1 MNAKSMCVASLAL
14 TITLLFFSILIQ
26 NVQAQNQLSV
36 SVNVSNDGE
45 YTQLTGIVRDA
56 NQNPVPVAAV
66 SIQAVDPTGKVLH
79 VSLVYTDQSGQF
91 TDRFKT
97 LEWFDGQGTIYVSVT
112 KAGYENT
119 TASAAFT
126 PIPEFSKVY
135 VVAIVSTLL
144 VLTLSKKYTSRSGNS
159 GIGLHAIMQAILQ
172 LCPCSTGHGL
182 NFRSAVSS

>member
-1 MNAKSMCVASLAL
+1 MNTKPVRVAWLAL
-14 TITLLFFSILIQ
+14 TITLLFFSVLVQ
-26 NVQAQNQLSV
+26 NIEAQNQLSV

-79 VSLVYTDQSGQF
+79 VSLVYTDQNGQF

-112 KAGYENT
+112 KAGYQNT
-119 TASAAFT
+119 TASASFT

-135 VVAIVSTLL
+135 IVAIVSTLL
-144 VLTLSKKYTSRSGNS
+144 VLVLSKKP
-159 GIGLHAIMQAILQ
+159 LHRK
-172 LCPCSTGHGL
+172 P
-182 NFRSAVSS
+182 